1 MQPRSPAP
9 QRRSTLKASAW
20 TVFSSALIWGLVLAV
35 GSYIGVFAS
44 KSQWMSQV
52 FIRDVREDTF
62 AAFTKRFLFGAA
74 AGALIGAL
82 IAFRDLRRTK
92 ETNGQG

>member
-1 MQPRSPAP
+1 
-9 QRRSTLKASAW
+9 
-20 TVFSSALIWGLVLAV
+20 
-35 GSYIGVFAS
+35 
-44 KSQWMSQV
+44 MSQV